1 MKNKNNYLRT
11 NAKKQ
16 AYKNKGITLIALII
30 TIVLLIILLGVSI
43 DLIIDGKIFNSAE
56 KAVNGTNAKVAQEQ
70 SRVDEL
76 MGKLNQI
83 EGKVD
88 KDNNTIMITKIND
101 GISYIST
108 AEGGMSEM
116 HSVLQR
122 YRVVVESFCNNYSEA
137 DKAQVQLELQQLLQ
151 YFDSISNETV
161 FNNEKLLDGSFNK
174 SIGINELILQIDNLS
189 SSSLGL
195 DITAID
201 TNLASTEAALQ
212 YLEIINEALNKVSKN
227 RMKCATIQ
235 DALYIL
241 SDYYTEENNIINSS
255 TINMDKKI
263 AKAGLNSIKGMLKRN
278 KTYCEQS
285 ILETFSTDDKQS
297 FMAQMDALLIAIDH
311 IANNADYNGQKL
323 LDGTFSN
330 ISRINTTTLGGG
342 TKLST
347 DVLTTEAAESAKTQ
361 YQNAIDMVEREI
373 AKLGV

>member
-1 MKNKNNYLRT
+1 MR
-11 NAKKQ
+11 
-16 AYKNKGITLIALII
+16 KNKGITLLALII
-30 TIVLLIILLGVSI
+30 TIVILLILLAVSI
-43 DLIIDGKIFNSAE
+43 DLVIDGKIFNSAE

-101 GISYIST
+101 GISYIAT

-122 YRVVVESFCNNYSEA
+122 YREVVESFCNNYSEA

-161 FNNEKLLDGSFNK
+161 FNNEKILDGSFNK
-174 SIGINELILQIDNLS
+174 SVGINELTLQIDNLS
-189 SSSLGL
+189 SSGLGL

-212 YLEIINEALNKVSKN
+212 YLEIINEALDKVSKN
-227 RMKCATIQ
+227 RSKSGTISN
-235 DALYIL
+235 ALEEL

-263 AKAGLNSIKGMLKRN
+263 AKAGLNSIKGMLERN
-278 KTYCEQS
+278 KTHCEQS
-285 ILETFSTDDKQS
+285 ILETFSTDGKQS

>member
-1 MKNKNNYLRT
+1 MRKNKC
-11 NAKKQ
+11 
-16 AYKNKGITLIALII
+16 ITLIALII

-101 GISYIST
+101 GISYIAT

-122 YRVVVESFCNNYSEA
+122 YREVVESFCNNYSEA

-161 FNNEKLLDGSFNK
+161 FNNEKILDGSFNK
-174 SIGINELILQIDNLS
+174 SVGINELTLQIDNLS
-189 SSSLGL
+189 SSGLGL

-212 YLEIINEALNKVSKN
+212 YLEIINEALDKVSKN

-278 KTYCEQS
+278 KTHCEQS
-285 ILETFSTDDKQS
+285 ILETFSTDDKQN

>member
-1 MKNKNNYLRT
+1 MR
-11 NAKKQ
+11 
-16 AYKNKGITLIALII
+16 KNKGITLIALII

-101 GISYIST
+101 GISYIAT

-122 YRVVVESFCNNYSEA
+122 YREVVESFCNNYSEA

-212 YLEIINEALNKVSKN
+212 YLEIINEALDKVSKN

-278 KTYCEQS
+278 KTHCEQS

>member
-1 MKNKNNYLRT
+1 MR
-11 NAKKQ
+11 
-16 AYKNKGITLIALII
+16 KNKGITLIALII

-101 GISYIST
+101 GISYIAT
-108 AEGGMSEM
+108 AEGGMLEM
-116 HSVLQR
+116 HNVLQR
-122 YRVVVESFCNNYSEA
+122 YREVVGSTCNNYSEA
-137 DKAQVQLELQQLLQ
+137 DKEAIQLELQQLLQ

-161 FNNEKLLDGSFNK
+161 FNNEKLLAGSFNK
-174 SIGINELILQIDNLS
+174 SVGINELILQIDNLS

-212 YLEIINEALNKVSKN
+212 YLEIIDEALDKVAKN
-227 RMKCATIQ
+227 RAKCGAIYN
-235 DALYIL
+235 ALEEL

-263 AKAGLNSIKGMLKRN
+263 AKAGLNSIKGMLERN
-278 KTYCEQS
+278 KTLCEQS
-285 ILETFSTDDKQS
+285 ILETSSTDDKQS
-297 FMAQMDALLIAIDH
+297 FMAHMDALLIAIDH

>member
-1 MKNKNNYLRT
+1 MR
-11 NAKKQ
+11 
-16 AYKNKGITLIALII
+16 KNKGITLIALII

-101 GISYIST
+101 GISYIAT

-116 HSVLQR
+116 YSVLQR
-122 YRVVVESFCNNYSEA
+122 YKEVVASFCNNYSEA

-161 FNNEKLLDGSFNK
+161 FNNEKILDGSFNK
-174 SIGINELILQIDNLS
+174 SVGINELILQKDNLS

-212 YLEIINEALNKVSKN
+212 YLEIIDEALDKVSKN
-227 RMKCATIQ
+227 RMKCATIKN
-235 DALYIL
+235 ALYIL

-263 AKAGLNSIKGMLKRN
+263 AKAGLNSIKGMLERN
-278 KTYCEQS
+278 KTHCEQS
-285 ILETFSTDDKQS
+285 ILETFSTDDKQN
-297 FMAQMDALLIAIDH
+297 FMAEMDALLIAIDH

>member
-1 MKNKNNYLRT
+1 MR
-11 NAKKQ
+11 
-16 AYKNKGITLIALII
+16 KNKGITLIALII

-101 GISYIST
+101 GISYIAT

-116 HSVLQR
+116 NSVLQR
-122 YRVVVESFCNNYSEA
+122 YREVVESFCNNYSEA

-212 YLEIINEALNKVSKN
+212 YLEIINEALDKVSKN

-235 DALYIL
+235 NALYIL

-278 KTYCEQS
+278 KTHCEQS

>member
-1 MKNKNNYLRT
+1 MR
-11 NAKKQ
+11 
-16 AYKNKGITLIALII
+16 KNKGITLIALII
-30 TIVLLIILLGVSI
+30 TIVILLILLAVSI
-43 DLIIDGKIFNSAE
+43 DLVIDGKIFNSAE

-101 GISYIST
+101 GISYIAT

-122 YRVVVESFCNNYSEA
+122 YREVVESFCNNYSEA

-161 FNNEKLLDGSFNK
+161 FNNEKILDGSFNK
-174 SIGINELILQIDNLS
+174 SVGINELTLQIDNLS
-189 SSSLGL
+189 SSGLGL

-212 YLEIINEALNKVSKN
+212 YLEIINEALDKVSKN
-227 RMKCATIQ
+227 MSKSGTISN
-235 DALYIL
+235 ALEEL

-263 AKAGLNSIKGMLKRN
+263 AKAGLNSIKGMLERN
-278 KTYCEQS
+278 KTHCEQS

>member
-1 MKNKNNYLRT
+1 MI
-11 NAKKQ
+11 
-16 AYKNKGITLIALII
+16 KNKGITLIALII
-30 TIVLLIILLGVSI
+30 TIVILLILLAVSI
-43 DLIIDGKIFNSAE
+43 DLVIDGKIFTSAE
-56 KAVNGTNAKVAQEQ
+56 KAVNGTNEKVAQQ
-70 SRVDEL
+70 QGRVDEL

-88 KDNNTIMITKIND
+88 KDNNTIMITKIKN
-101 GISYIST
+101 GISCIAT
-108 AEGGMSEM
+108 ADGAMSET
-116 HSVLQR
+116 HSTLQR
-122 YRVVVESFCNNYSEA
+122 YYEVVVSICNNYNNYSEA
-137 DKAQVQLELQQLLQ
+137 DKEALQLELQQMLQ
-151 YFDSISNETV
+151 YFDSISNETI

-174 SIGINELILQIDNLS
+174 SVGINELTLQIDNLS

-212 YLEIINEALNKVSKN
+212 YLETISEALDKVAKN
-227 RMKCATIQ
+227 RSKSGAIYN
-235 DALYIL
+235 ALERL

-263 AKAGLNSIKGMLKRN
+263 AKAGLNSIKGMLERN
-278 KTYCEQS
+278 KTHCEQS
-285 ILETFSTDDKQS
+285 ILETFDTDDKQN
-297 FMAQMDALLIAIDH
+297 FMAEMDALLIAIDH